1 MDYIKE
7 VLTEDELFDQIYQ
20 RSKSKD
26 VITVMK
32 AALSNFDWFCQ
43 DQYSLNRNQVM
54 NDLIKEY
61 QENRDTRK
69 PLMLM
74 NSFKKWLSENH
85 EDIELKL
92 GKSAKRR
99 KKAVSSNTK
108 KSYLQMIKKWLRLC
122 GNVKLDNDDFR
133 DFVSVKVSE
142 VEDEEEA
149 DPVTAQELKEILS
162 NIRDPIRRGKFM
174 FIKCTAARH
183 LESLRIKKQD
193 IDFTVTPPQVTFKKN
208 ITKGRL
214 MTRYAYLDE
223 ETRPYIFNL
232 CKNIQSDDFV
242 FRSQEDQTKSEIA
255 IRNRENIYWNGL
267 INRIAKINS
276 SFENLNAKTENGR
289 LVKRIHSIRS
299 FAMKC
304 IERGNNS
311 GELGDAYGGHRKFIG
326 KYLDKTDSER
336 IEIFNKAA
344 QYMAIF
350 SEIVTVDNEEIKQE
364 YDQRIAALESD
375 NQNLKSLLD
384 YIIKSN
390 GIDFK
395 IKNKIE

>member
-7 VLTEDELFDQIYQ
+7 VLTESELLDQIYQ

-26 VITVMK
+26 AITVMK

-43 DQYSLNRNQVM
+43 HQYQLTRKSVM
-54 NDLIKEY
+54 DDLIKEY
-61 QENRDTRK
+61 QTNRDTRK
-69 PLMLM
+69 PIMLM
-74 NSFKKWLSENH
+74 NNFKKWLSENH
-85 EDIELKL
+85 EDIELTL
-92 GKSAKRR
+92 GKTAKRR

-122 GNVKLDNDDFR
+122 GNIKIDNDDFR
-133 DFVSVKVSE
+133 DFVAVKVSE
-142 VEDEEEA
+142 IEDEEEA
-149 DPVTAQELKEILS
+149 DPVTSIELKEILS

-193 IDFTVTPPQVTFKKN
+193 IDFSVNPPKVTFKKN
-208 ITKGRL
+208 ITKGRH
-214 MTRYAYLDE
+214 MTRYAYLDN
-223 ETRPYIFNL
+223 ETKPYIYNL
-232 CKNIQSDDFV
+232 CKNIQENDFV
-242 FRSQEDQTKSEIA
+242 FRSQEDQTKDEVS

-267 INRIAKINS
+267 INRIARVNTNFS
-276 SFENLNAKTENGR
+276 YLNKKTDNNR
-289 LVKRIHSIRS
+289 LLKRIHSVRS

-304 IERGNNS
+304 IEKGNNS

-326 KYLDKTDSER
+326 KYLDKIESER
-336 IEIFNKAA
+336 IEIFNNAA

-350 SEIVTVDNEEIKQE
+350 SEIVTVDNEEIKEE
-364 YDQRIAALESD
+364 YNQRIAALESD
-375 NQNLKSLLD
+375 NQNLKSLLE
-384 YIIKSN
+384 YIIRSN